1 MSYLLVMIHVLHFD
15 MASDIYLATDPLLV
29 LIKCR

>member
-1 MSYLLVMIHVLHFD
+1 MSYLLVMIHVLLFD
-15 MASDIYLATDPLLV
+15 MASDIYADPLLV